1 MFNIDDY
8 KEYEQLQFVWHGLEE
23 SEHRI
28 RTIEE
33 IMPVA
38 RLINKLPI
46 GEENAK
52 HLNELASEQG
62 ITPREYQHILNDT
75 RKLGFIVCSSN
86 NGIFLPNTE
95 NEIKAFYYTN
105 FKRAIDI
112 LTMLRTTRQ
121 HLKRRGLL
129 NG

>member
-1 MFNIDDY
+1 MSTEY
-8 KEYEQLQFVWHGLEE
+8 YEQLQLNGDGLEE

-46 GEENAK
+46 GEGNAR
-52 HLNELASEQG
+52 HLKELASEQG
-62 ITPREYQHILNDT
+62 ITPREYQHILNDS

-86 NGIFLPNTE
+86 NGIFLPSTE
-95 NEIKAFYYTN
+95 NEIKSFYFTN